1 MRAKIFFG
9 AGLMLATTSICLAQR
24 PSATLAPSGWQL
36 APPFE
41 LSSPTS
47 AARASSPSPASAS
60 TATAPVVQA
69 PPVQPSR
76 DRTTTSKAPY
86 VEGSVWVLTFIKT
99 KSGLTDDY
107 FKSITASLKP
117 VYEEEKKQRL
127 ILDYKILSGEPAGD
141 HDFNIIL
148 MVEYPNMAALEAS
161 HERAEPIID
170 KIIGP
175 NEKRRDLAT
184 KRMDTRDIL
193 ATKTMREIW
202 LK

>member
-1 MRAKIFFG
+1 MV
-9 AGLMLATTSICLAQR
+9 Q
-24 PSATLAPSGWQL
+24 
-36 APPFE
+36 
-41 LSSPTS
+41 
-47 AARASSPSPASAS
+47 
-60 TATAPVVQA
+60 TAPAQT
-69 PPVQPSR
+69 SR
-76 DRTTTSKAPY
+76 DRTATGKPPY

-117 VYEEEKKQRL
+117 LYEEEKKQRL
-127 ILDYKILSGEPAGD
+127 ILDYKILSGEAVGER
-141 HDFNIIL
+141 DFNIIL
-148 MVEYPNMAALEAS
+148 LVEYPNMAALEAS

-175 NEKRRDLAT
+175 TEKRRDLAT
-184 KRMDTRDIL
+184 KRLDTRDIL